1 MRNPSL
7 PSKPQAVIY
16 ARVSSKEQEK
26 EGFSIPAQLRL
37 LHEYARNLNLNVVR
51 EVVDVETAKRTGRQN
66 FEAMLTFFRRT
77 RSCKVLLVE
86 KTDRLYRNL
95 KDWVSIDDLDLEI
108 HFVKEN
114 VALSPGSRS
123 AEKFMHGIKVLMAKN
138 YIDNLSEETQKGM
151 REKAEQ
157 GLYPS
162 WAPIGYRNIDGP
174 NGKRVIEPDPDF
186 APLVGR
192 LFENYATGNHSLKEL
207 TQLAREWGLRFRS
220 GMAMSKSVIH
230 KILRN
235 PIYMG
240 RFRWAGREYP
250 GVHQQLVSREL
261 WEAVQQRLDGRC
273 AKGPHS
279 VKHNFAFSGLVSCG
293 HCGCSFV
300 GEIKKQ
306 RYVYYHCTGYKQK
319 CPEPYTR
326 EEVLA
331 ERFAGLLKGMALDSD
346 VVEWVAG
353 ALRES
358 HADEKHERDEAVA
371 RLQANYDQ
379 IQTRLDA
386 MYLDKLDGRIDAA
399 FFDRKAAEWRRE
411 QDGILRNIQVHQ
423 DADQSYIEDGIQL
436 LELASDAHQLFLEQ
450 EPKEKRRLLEFM
462 VSSASWKEGELAV
475 NLRQPFNLIRDGVAS
490 ATAAERSATN
500 EDGSRAGRVL
510 ALSNSPKRPIS
521 NSGEVGLGPPQGK
534 MANWLGR
541 KDSNLQPSG
550 PEPAALPLR
559 HSPTDR
565 AAYSSLRSGFPP
577 RVPGL
582 AKPAPVPPPCDALP
596 APDRTGYPHY
606 LPRHALVACR

>member
-1 MRNPSL
+1 MMRNPSA
-7 PSKPQAVIY
+7 PSKPQAIIY

-37 LHEYARNLNLNVVR
+37 LHEHAANANLNVVR
-51 EVVDVETAKRTGRQN
+51 EFIDVETAKRTGRQN
-66 FEAMLTFFRRT
+66 FDAMLTFFRRT

-123 AEKFMHGIKVLMAKN
+123 TEKFMHGIKVLMAKN

-157 GLYPS
+157 GFYPS

-174 NGKRVIEPDPDF
+174 TGKRVIEPDPDF

-192 LFENYATGNHSLKEL
+192 LFESYATGNHSLQEL
-207 TQLAREWGLRFRS
+207 TQLARGWGLRFRS
-220 GMAMSKSVIH
+220 GTAMSKSVIH

-331 ERFAGLLKGMALDSD
+331 ERFAGLLKGMSLDSD

-358 HADEKHERDEAVA
+358 HTDEKHERDEAVA

-411 QDGILRNIQVHQ
+411 QDAILRNIQAHQ

-436 LELASDAHQLFLEQ
+436 LELASDAQQLFLEQ

-462 VSSASWKEGELAV
+462 VSNASWKEGELSV
-475 NLRQPFNLIRDGVAS
+475 NLRQPFNLIWDAVAAAAS
-490 ATAAERSATN
+490 AIEADSPET
-500 EDGSRAGRVL
+500 GRVL

-521 NSGEVGLGPPQGK
+521 NSGEVGLRPPQGK

-559 HSPTDR
+559 HSPRGR
-565 AAYSSLRSGFPP
+565 AAYSNDARTDLPKGGLSTICPQASFGRLPQPCRLANGFLAGSARS
-577 RVPGL
+577 
-582 AKPAPVPPPCDALP
+582 
-596 APDRTGYPHY
+596 
-606 LPRHALVACR
+606 

>member
-1 MRNPSL
+1 MKNPSL
-7 PSKPQAVIY
+7 PSTPQAVIY

-37 LHEYARNLNLNVVR
+37 LHEYARSANLNVVR
-51 EVVDVETAKRTGRQN
+51 EVVDIETAKRTGRQN

-157 GLYPS
+157 GIYPS
-162 WAPIGYRNIDGP
+162 WGPIGYRNIDGP
-174 NGKRVIEPDPDF
+174 NGKRLIEPDPDF
-186 APLVGR
+186 APLVTR
-192 LFENYATGNHSLKEL
+192 LFETYASGSHSLKEL
-207 TQLAREWGLRFRS
+207 THLARGWGLTFRS
-220 GMAMSKSVIH
+220 GTQMSKSAVH
-230 KILRN
+230 RILRN
-235 PIYMG
+235 PIYIG
-240 RFRWAGREYP
+240 RFRWAGIEYP
-250 GVHQQLVSREL
+250 GVHQPIVSGQLFES
-261 WEAVQQRLDGRC
+261 VQQRLEGRS
-273 AKGPHS
+273 AIGPHPF
-279 VKHNFAFSGLVSCG
+279 KHDFAFSGLVSCG

-300 GEIKKQ
+300 GEIKKG
-306 RYVYYHCTGYKQK
+306 RYVYYHCTGYKRK

-331 ERFAGLLKGMALDSD
+331 ERFAGLLKGLALDAD
-346 VVEWVAG
+346 VVEWVAA
-353 ALRES
+353 ALRGS
-358 HADEKHERDEAVA
+358 HADEKHEREEAVA

-386 MYLDKLDGRIDAA
+386 MYLDKLDGRIDAP
-399 FFDRKAAEWRRE
+399 FFDRKSADWRRE

-436 LELASDAHQLFLEQ
+436 LELASDAHELFLEQ
-450 EPKEKRRLLEFM
+450 EPREKRRLLAFM
-462 VSSASWKEGELAV
+462 VSSASWKEGELSV
-475 NLRQPFNLIRDGVAS
+475 NLRQPFNLIRDGIAA

-500 EDGSRAGRVL
+500 DGGSRTGRVL

-521 NSGEVGLGPPQGK
+521 NSEAVGLRPSQGK
-534 MANWLGR
+534 MANWLR
-541 KDSNLQPSG
+541 SRDSNP
-550 PEPAALPLR
+550 
-559 HSPTDR
+559 
-565 AAYSSLRSGFPP
+565 
-577 RVPGL
+577 
-582 AKPAPVPPPCDALP
+582 KPC
-596 APDRTGYPHY
+596 G
-606 LPRHALVACR
+606 

>member
-1 MRNPSL
+1 MKNPSL
-7 PSKPQAVIY
+7 PSTPQAVIY

-26 EGFSIPAQLRL
+26 EGFSFPAQLRL
-37 LHEYARNLNLNVVR
+37 LHEHAANANLNVVR
-51 EVVDVETAKRTGRQN
+51 EFIDVETAKRTGRQN
-66 FEAMLTFFRRT
+66 FDAMLTFFRRT
-77 RSCKVLLVE
+77 RSCKVLMVE
-86 KTDRLYRNL
+86 KTDRPYRNL
-95 KDWVSIDDLDLEI
+95 KDWVSVDDLDLEI

-114 VALSPGSRS
+114 VALSPGFRS
-123 AEKFMHGIKVLMAKN
+123 TEKFMHGIKVLMAKN

-157 GLYPS
+157 GFYPS
-162 WAPIGYRNIDGP
+162 WGPIGYRNIDGP
-174 NGKRVIEPDPDF
+174 TGKQVIEPDPDF

-207 TQLAREWGLRFRS
+207 TQLARKWGLGFRS
-220 GMAMSKSVIH
+220 GTAMSKSVIH

-235 PIYMG
+235 PIYPG

-261 WEAVQQRLDGRC
+261 WDAVQQRLDGRC

-279 VKHNFAFSGLVSCG
+279 VKYNFAFSGLVSCG

-306 RYVYYHCTGYKQK
+306 RYVYYHCIGYRQK

-331 ERFAGLLKGMALDSD
+331 ERFARFLKGMALDID
-346 VVEWVAG
+346 VVEWVAA

-358 HADEKHERDEAVA
+358 HADKKHEREDAVA
-371 RLQANYDQ
+371 RLQTNYKQ

-386 MYLDKLDGRIDAA
+386 MYLDKLDGWIDAP
-399 FFDRKAAEWRRE
+399 FFDRKAADWRRE

-436 LELASDAHQLFLEQ
+436 LELASDAHELFLEQ
-450 EPKEKRRLLEFM
+450 EPKEKRRLLAFM
-462 VSSASWKEGELAV
+462 VSSASWKEGELSV
-475 NLRQPFNLIRDGVAS
+475 NLRQPFNLIRDGIAA

-500 EDGSRAGRVL
+500 ENGSRTGRVL
-510 ALSNSPKRPIS
+510 ALSNSAKRPIS
-521 NSGEVGLGPPQGK
+521 NSQAVGAGPSQRK
-534 MANWLGR
+534 MANWLR
-541 KDSNLQPSG
+541 DRDSN
-550 PEPAALPLR
+550 PEPC
-559 HSPTDR
+559 
-565 AAYSSLRSGFPP
+565 G
-577 RVPGL
+577 
-582 AKPAPVPPPCDALP
+582 
-596 APDRTGYPHY
+596 
-606 LPRHALVACR
+606 